1 MVNTAQRIWA
11 LMAMFGCGMFTAGCF
26 AASSP
31 QAKFKET
38 KTITAPHE
46 ATAAI
51 RVKSGNGGIS
61 VQKAGVTEAKIV
73 AQFACISEERL
84 AECRIVAER
93 KDGVLV
99 VEARFPGGRHQN
111 NESCD
116 IDITLP
122 GATGVTLESSN
133 GRLKMGGLA
142 GTARLQTNN
151 GEIRVDGQDGPVT
164 AKLDNGAIEIIGAKG
179 EVEASARNGEVH
191 VVGAAAAVNASS
203 SNGSVTVKLIDG
215 NNGPAKIR
223 SDNGAVKLVLG
234 KSFTGRIDCST
245 SMGSIKITGVGNAK
259 QSEIKKQSGF
269 VIIGDDK
276 TVSELRT
283 NLGSVEVQGAE

>member
-38 KTITAPHE
+38 KTITSPHE
-46 ATAAI
+46 ATAGL
-51 RVKSGNGGIS
+51 RVTSENGGIS
-61 VQKAGVTEAKIV
+61 VHKADVTEAKIV
-73 AQFACISEERL
+73 AQFGCISEERL

-99 VEARFPGGRHQN
+99 VEARFPGGRPQN

-133 GRLKMGGLA
+133 GRLKVGGLA

-164 AKLDNGAIEIIGAKG
+164 AKSDNGAIEIVGVKG
-179 EVEASARNGEVH
+179 NVEASLHNGRIN
-191 VVGAAAAVNASS
+191 VVEAAAAVTAST
-203 SNGSVTVKLIDG
+203 SNGSVTVKLTDG
-215 NNGPAKIR
+215 NNKPAKIR

-234 KSFTGRIDCST
+234 KSFTGRINCST
-245 SMGSIKITGVGNAK
+245 SLGSIKIAGVGNAK
-259 QSEIKKQSGF
+259 QTEIKNQSGF
-269 VIIGDDK
+269 VVIGDDK

-283 NLGSVEVQGAE
+283 NLGNVEVQGAE